1 MSILLKLAAAAA
13 IVLATSS
20 CVVRINS
27 AALKDKFNGAGKIRI
42 TSKGPVKEKTV
53 SLENFSSIS
62 IEGPIDVRFFYAE
75 EPRAEIKASESV
87 LDYVEVIQDG
97 QEVKIRYSKDVKV
110 NVGNQ
115 TDIDIY
121 SPVIAKVAVLGSGE
135 FSADRIAQDSID
147 FLVSGSGDINIDE
160 LVADKADLVVTG
172 SGDIDADRLKVG
184 RLAIQVVGS
193 GDIKV
198 NGEAETLDCGVVG
211 SGDID
216 ISRLECSK
224 QNTNVEGSGSIIR

>member
-42 TSKGPVKEKTV
+42 TSKGPVKEKSV

-121 SPVIAKVAVLGSGE
+121 SPAIRKVVVLGSGE
-135 FSADRIAQDSID
+135 FCADRIAQESVE
-147 FLVSGSGDINIDE
+147 FLVAGSGDVNVYELESDE
-160 LVADKADLVVTG
+160 ASMVVTG
-172 SGDIDADRLKVG
+172 SGDICTDNIKVG
-184 RLAIQVVGS
+184 KLALQVVGS

-198 NGEAETLDCGVVG
+198 NGEAEKLDCGVVG

-216 ISRLECSK
+216 ISRLECSN
-224 QNTNVEGSGSIIR
+224 QNTNVQGSGSIIR

>member
-27 AALKDKFNGAGKIRI
+27 AALKDKFNGAGKIHI
-42 TSKGPVKEKTV
+42 GSTGPFKEKTV
-53 SLENFSSIS
+53 SLESFSSLS
-62 IEGPIDVRFFYAE
+62 IEGPIDVRFYYSE
-75 EPRAEIKASESV
+75 EPRAEVKAGEGL
-87 LDYVEVIQDG
+87 LDFVEVNQDG
-97 QEVKIRYSKDVKV
+97 QDVRVRYSNNVKI

-115 TDIDIY
+115 TTVDIY
-121 SPVIAKVAVLGSGE
+121 SPAITKVAVLGSGE

-160 LVADKADLVVTG
+160 LVADEADLVVTG

-193 GDIKV
+193 GDIV
-198 NGEAETLDCGVVG
+198 VSGHADTLDCGVVG

-216 ISRLECSK
+216 ISGLECA
-224 QNTNVEGSGSIIR
+224 QLTTNVKGSGSIIR

>member
-87 LDYVEVIQDG
+87 LDYVEVLQDG
-97 QEVKIRYSKDVKV
+97 QEIKIRYSNNVKI

-115 TDIDIY
+115 TKVDIY
-121 SPVIAKVAVLGSGE
+121 SPAITKVAVLGSGE

-160 LVADKADLVVTG
+160 LVADEADLVVTG

-193 GDIKV
+193 GDIV
-198 NGEAETLDCGVVG
+198 VSGHADTLDCGVVG
-211 SGDID
+211 SGDIN
-216 ISRLECSK
+216 ISGLECG
-224 QNTNVEGSGSIIR
+224 QQTTNVKGSGSIIR